1 MQDFLYLAV
10 WIGCLALVLFALSVF
25 NYPGSG
31 VFLGAIVATGVVVLI
46 HYFRLGK
53 GAA

>member
-1 MQDFLYLAV
+1 MQEFIYLAV
-10 WIGCLALVLFALSVF
+10 WIGCFALVLFALSVF

-46 HYFRLGK
+46 HYVRSGK
-53 GAA
+53 GGA